1 MLIYAMH
8 RKRVTEF
15 RQAMLAGRRGL
26 YDGPNEASFEAKTSE
41 EGIAGDWNRRGILVV
56 GGRSIRIDR
65 RIDNGYTVP
74 EYLTAP

>member
-1 MLIYAMH
+1 MLVYAML

-15 RQAMLAGRRGL
+15 RRALLAGRRGL

-41 EGIAGDWNRRGILVV
+41 EGIAGDRNRRGVLVV

-65 RIDNGYTVP
+65 RIDNGYTVT
-74 EYLTAP
+74 EYLTAS